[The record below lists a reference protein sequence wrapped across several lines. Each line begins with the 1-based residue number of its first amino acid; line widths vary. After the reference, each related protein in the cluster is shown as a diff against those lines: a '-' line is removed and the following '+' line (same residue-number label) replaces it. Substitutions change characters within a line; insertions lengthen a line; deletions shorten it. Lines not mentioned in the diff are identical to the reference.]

1 MFKVNNRNTRARC
14 EICLKLAI
22 KTPEQKID
30 TGWDEVAISAYDN
43 GIKTFDR
50 VISYPSGVGPRII
63 CKEELIRHSKI
74 KTEHNDYLW
83 WSYKK
88 IVWSGST

>member
-30 TGWDEVAISAYDN
+30 TGWDKVALSAYDN
-43 GIKTFDR
+43 GMKTFDR
-50 VISYPSGVGPRII
+50 VISYPSGVGSRII
-63 CKEELIRHSKI
+63 CKVELIRHSNI
-74 KTEHNDYLW
+74 KTGHNDYL
-83 WSYKK
+83 
-88 IVWSGST
+88 